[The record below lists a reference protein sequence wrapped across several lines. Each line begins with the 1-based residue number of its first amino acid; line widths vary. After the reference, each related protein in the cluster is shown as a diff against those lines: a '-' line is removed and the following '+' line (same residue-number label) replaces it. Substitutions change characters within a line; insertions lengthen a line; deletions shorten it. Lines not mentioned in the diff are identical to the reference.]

1 MKGKERVERRLWTG
15 EGEPTGGLVTE
26 DLEDHIC
33 KDKREGKIDQVVFSE
48 IHHHVMM
55 VGSQGEQQ
63 LYIAGFSKLKGTA
76 CLWDTNM

>member
-1 MKGKERVERRLWTG
+1 M
-15 EGEPTGGLVTE
+15 TE

-33 KDKREGKIDQVVFSE
+33 KDKREGRIDQVVFSE

-76 CLWDTNM
+76 CL